1 MDRILTDHTGN
12 WIRNGC
18 RQFLTFFNRCL
29 MQLADMSAKVIYASV
44 DILIYIFTGRSRY
57 SLRFYDVSI
66 SKVPQKRLH
75 SWPFLT
81 KWLTVTFDFGHY

>member
-1 MDRILTDHTGN
+1 
-12 WIRNGC
+12 
-18 RQFLTFFNRCL
+18 
-29 MQLADMSAKVIYASV
+29 MSAKVIYASI

-75 SWPFLT
+75 SWPFLRNGLPSLLILDIINYLWT
-81 KWLTVTFDFGHY
+81 ELQAPVM